1 MSLEILRKFWWA
13 FEWSCPDILPCPAFH
28 DMGQAPEASYTT
40 ASFCHACLCLSGPLH
55 PRWDCLSLLSS
66 RKVVVFIEKEKDLS
80 LHRAALCKIGPGVA
94 CADLSLNLS
103 LSNTHTHRDMHTH
116 THTETHTQRH
126 THRDTHT
133 HNLPF
138 SLASTWTYVIWKEDH
153 LLSSTVS
160 FPIPHE
166 FSHYS
171 FSGKHSLLPSQTKK
185 KKNHFQIVEAHFIVS
200 ELCLITSNSQYRL
213 WITLHRLRKTKN
225 PFTFFFLWFS
235 GPFLLSNSLGL
246 CAMFRHRDLS
256 GGLPEPAVQ
265 AHRPSLE
272 SSCLLSCCP
281 AVHTAPSACKTFR
294 SFLSLHPNLIPEDS
308 SSCASVRACVCVC
321 VYVGVVP
328 LQLLYFFLSASA
340 SRKSLFSFSSS
351 TSSKGVWFPK
361 GLGNREFRCYAL
373 SALQYSFPN
382 ATLDRGAFSITD
394 YYKIM
399 TTVTSAI
406 Q

>member
-1 MSLEILRKFWWA
+1 MSLEILRKIWWA
-13 FEWSCPDILPCPAFH
+13 LEWSCPDILPCPAFH

-40 ASFCHACLCLSGPLH
+40 ASFCHTCLCLSGPLH

-116 THTETHTQRH
+116 THTETHTHRH
-126 THRDTHT
+126 THTDTHTHT

-185 KKNHFQIVEAHFIVS
+185 KK
-200 ELCLITSNSQYRL
+200 
-213 WITLHRLRKTKN
+213 
-225 PFTFFFLWFS
+225 
-235 GPFLLSNSLGL
+235 SLPNCG
-246 CAMFRHRDLS
+246 S
-256 GGLPEPAVQ
+256 
-265 AHRPSLE
+265 SL
-272 SSCLLSCCP
+272 
-281 AVHTAPSACKTFR
+281 
-294 SFLSLHPNLIPEDS
+294 
-308 SSCASVRACVCVC
+308 
-321 VYVGVVP
+321 
-328 LQLLYFFLSASA
+328 
-340 SRKSLFSFSSS
+340 
-351 TSSKGVWFPK
+351 
-361 GLGNREFRCYAL
+361 NRFWAL
-373 SALQYSFPN
+373 SDHF
-382 ATLDRGAFSITD
+382 
-394 YYKIM
+394 
-399 TTVTSAI
+399 
-406 Q
+406 

>member
-1 MSLEILRKFWWA
+1 MNFRITLFLA
-13 FEWSCPDILPCPAFH
+13 N
-28 DMGQAPEASYTT
+28 T
-40 ASFCHACLCLSGPLH
+40 LC
-55 PRWDCLSLLSS
+55 
-66 RKVVVFIEKEKDLS
+66 
-80 LHRAALCKIGPGVA
+80 
-94 CADLSLNLS
+94 
-103 LSNTHTHRDMHTH
+103 
-116 THTETHTQRH
+116 
-126 THRDTHT
+126 
-133 HNLPF
+133 
-138 SLASTWTYVIWKEDH
+138 
-153 LLSSTVS
+153 
-160 FPIPHE
+160 
-166 FSHYS
+166 
-171 FSGKHSLLPSQTKK
+171 SQVRQKK
-185 KKNHFQIVEAHFIVS
+185 KK
-200 ELCLITSNSQYRL
+200 ITSKL
-213 WITLHRLRKTKN
+213 WKLTSSFLSSVWSLLTPNIGYES
-225 PFTFFFLWFS
+225 PFTDLGRPKILSLFFFLWFS

-373 SALQYSFPN
+373 LALQYSFPN

-399 TTVTSAI
+399 TIVTSAI